1 MSGNVALDVVIGLVF
16 VYLLYSLY
24 ATIIMEIISSS
35 CGLRARNLNYA
46 IRRMLMDERTYRK
59 HKIKLKVFGKVL
71 FKTDINTPR
80 THWLFEGI
88 SRILA
93 SFLQP
98 FGWTINMKNRGL
110 YDAFFRQPS
119 IVTLCGGGI
128 SNKPSYLSGENF
140 SKAVIDSLKGDEE
153 DLSVLAS
160 VQAGLD
166 EDTLL
171 PADSETK
178 KQLLSLLKDANND
191 LVKFKILLERWYND
205 TMERSIGW
213 FKRSTQVILV
223 VIGFVLVIS
232 FNVDSIAIIKKLSK
246 DKDAREQMVK
256 LATDF
261 ENDNRTA
268 IEFIKVNDTANLNS
282 NLNARLDSL
291 HGIRKALEADMK
303 NARNILASD
312 WNVPE
317 YLTIHPKTISIS
329 KTDTA
334 IYLKNDSMVVFSK
347 SLDVKLIKRSLRE
360 KKKKKGQIRVSTV
373 YYKIRYVLNINR
385 VWGYLL
391 TILALS
397 MGAPFWFDLLNKLV
411 KLRTSKSVET
421 NSPQNSSPSGSGSD
435 NTKTTLN
442 RAG

>member
-16 VYLLYSLY
+16 IYLLYSLY
-24 ATIIMEIISSS
+24 ATIIMEIFSSS

-46 IRRMLMDERTYRK
+46 VRRMLMDERSYHK
-59 HKIKLKVFGKVL
+59 HKIKLTAFGKVRVE
-71 FKTDINTPR
+71 TEVNTPR
-80 THWLFEGI
+80 THWFFQGL

-98 FGWTINMKNRGL
+98 FGWTINMKNRSL
-110 YDAFFRQPS
+110 YDTFFKQPS
-119 IVTLCGGGI
+119 IVSLCAGGI
-128 SNKPSYLSGENF
+128 SNKPSYLSAENF
-140 SKAVIDSLKGDEE
+140 SKALIDSLKGDEE

-166 EDTLL
+166 DNTLL

-191 LVKFKILLERWYND
+191 LAKFKILLERWYND

-213 FKRSTQVILV
+213 FKRSTQVLLV

-232 FNVDSIAIIKKLSK
+232 FNVDSIAIIKKLSQ
-246 DKDAREQMVK
+246 DKDAREQLVK

-261 ENDNRTA
+261 ENENRTA
-268 IEFIKVNDTANLNS
+268 IEFIKTNDTAKLTAD
-282 NLNARLDSL
+282 LNARLDSL
-291 HGIRKALEADMK
+291 HAIRKSLETDMK
-303 NARNILASD
+303 SARNILASD
-312 WNVPE
+312 WNVPDR
-317 YLTIHPKTISIS
+317 LTIHPKTFSIP

-334 IYLKNDSMVVFSK
+334 LYFKNDSMVVFSK
-347 SLDVKLIKRSLRE
+347 SLDVKLMKRSLRGKE
-360 KKKKKGQIRVSTV
+360 KKKSQIKVSTLH
-373 YYKIRYVLNINR
+373 YKIWYVLNINR

-391 TILALS
+391 TVLALS

-421 NSPQNSSPSGSGSD
+421 SSAQSSSPSGSGSD
-435 NTKTTLN
+435 STKATLN
-442 RAG
+442 RVG